1 MARAER
7 PSLVVIAGPNGAGK
21 STLAPLLLRDT
32 LAVTEFVNAD
42 VIARGL
48 SAFAPEQVA
57 MAAGR
62 LMLERLRDLA
72 GQQVSFAFET
82 TLASRSFAPWIRQLL
97 QIGYRFHL
105 VFLSLP
111 SAAVAV
117 QRVASR
123 VRMGGHAVPADASG
137 IAIMR
142 GCTTSSGSTC
152 PWPRAGAYTTLPAGT
167 QSSCLSPRAMN
178 RRQSSM
184 TRPCGNVLVGRQTMA
199 RSTSDRIGR
208 AFADGRPIDKALRRA
223 AAAAILQHK
232 RAGIPLVI
240 WREGKIVRV
249 SAEEL
254 VKSRKLKKR
263 SAKAPNTT
271 RQR

>member
-1 MARAER
+1 MARAAR

-72 GQQVSFAFET
+72 GQQVSFAFEA

-97 QIGYRFHL
+97 QVGYRFHL

-123 VRMGGHAVPADASG
+123 VRMGGHAVPADVVRRRYHAGLHNFFRLYLPLATSWR
-137 IAIMR
+137 IYD
-142 GCTTSSGSTC
+142 TSSGHSIELPIAAGNESTTVVYDEAL
-152 PWPRAGAYTTLPAGT
+152 WERARREANHGT
-167 QSSCLSPRAMN
+167 
-178 RRQSSM
+178 
-184 TRPCGNVLVGRQTMA
+184 
-199 RSTSDRIGR
+199 
-208 AFADGRPIDKALRRA
+208 
-223 AAAAILQHK
+223 
-232 RAGIPLVI
+232 
-240 WREGKIVRV
+240 
-249 SAEEL
+249 
-254 VKSRKLKKR
+254 
-263 SAKAPNTT
+263 
-271 RQR
+271 